1 MAEVDIIING
11 RNYKVACDDG
21 QEEHLAK
28 LGAFVDERIKELV
41 DAVGQIGDSRLLVM
55 ASLLI
60 SDELADAERR
70 AQEAETIVS
79 NAPQTVPQP
88 PQSLPQTVSIDED
101 ALAQDIETMAE
112 RIEGIADRLE
122 QA

>member
-1 MAEVDIIING
+1 MAQVDITING

-21 QEEHLAK
+21 QEDHLGK
-28 LGAFVDERIKELV
+28 LGVYVDERVKELTN
-41 DAVGQIGDSRLLVM
+41 AVGQIGDSRLLVM

-60 SDELADAERR
+60 ADELADAQRR
-70 AQEAETIVS
+70 AQEVESEIA
-79 NAPQTVPQP
+79 AQTG
-88 PQSLPQTVSIDED
+88 LPSSSSDDT
-101 ALAQDIETMAE
+101 ALTEGLEAMAE

>member
-1 MAEVDIIING
+1 MAQVDVTING

-21 QEEHLAK
+21 QETHLSK
-28 LGAFVDERIKELV
+28 LGLYVDGRVKELS

-60 SDELADAERR
+60 ADELADAQRQAE
-70 AQEAETIVS
+70 EAEQAKAAQDELATPS
-79 NAPQTVPQP
+79 ADPDD
-88 PQSLPQTVSIDED
+88 SIDQE
-101 ALAQDIETMAE
+101 ALAQDIEAMAE